1 MARNEADREDLL
13 REATA
18 LVQRGEFVLAGH
30 EEPVTIGFRRDGAG
44 SIFLG
49 VDPVYQF
56 NAQGELRRGYLH
68 GKLLKA
74 QQGKLVEMTR
84 VRSETALELHSRTL
98 TADETHQVLTQMQDA
113 LSKVKSA
120 LQDPATTLR
129 GQVPAD
135 GDIQAQAI
143 GWLNSLP
150 TPPRIAAGP
159 NVAK

>member
-18 LVQRGEFVLAGH
+18 LVQRGEFLLPGH

-56 NAQGELRRGYLH
+56 NAQGEVRRGYLH

-84 VRSETALELHSRTL
+84 VRSDSAVELHSRTL
-98 TADETHQVLTQMQDA
+98 SADETCEVLTQMQDA
-113 LSKVKSA
+113 LSEVKTA
-120 LQDPATTLR
+120 LLNPTTELR

-135 GDIQAQAI
+135 GDIRTQAI
-143 GWLNSLP
+143 GWLESLP
-150 TPPRIAAGP
+150 IPPRIAAGP
-159 NVAK
+159 NVAR